1 MRIDLDIG
9 EMNFVFTR
17 SVWNPQSHEYSTFT
31 DGAWD
36 GYDGENN
43 RIRITNRSNREI
55 RAEFSANID
64 FPVNLG
70 GLEGIFSESPDQTES
85 GITDITI
92 DRAQEGGPGAEKE
105 VYFYFS
111 KDAPQME
118 ESSYYVPIGTITV
131 KFEPGS

>member
-43 RIRITNRSNREI
+43 RIRITNNVIVGTCS
-55 RAEFSANID
+55 
-64 FPVNLG
+64 
-70 GLEGIFSESPDQTES
+70 QTKVLCEQ
-85 GITDITI
+85 T
-92 DRAQEGGPGAEKE
+92 A
-105 VYFYFS
+105 
-111 KDAPQME
+111 
-118 ESSYYVPIGTITV
+118 
-131 KFEPGS
+131 